1 MKTILFVCYWFP
13 PINIIGA
20 LRPYQQA
27 KFLADNGYRVIVVCA
42 YFPKEDKVICVEE
55 SKNLKV
61 IRYDDNKLSSLLL
74 PNLRGVIDN
83 LLVRGIKFALREMFF
98 PDQFV
103 LNKRKILE
111 LVDDVIKKEGKP
123 SLIISSALPFSMHT
137 IACQISKK
145 YQINWIADHRD
156 LWAQSPY
163 RKRLTF
169 LRKLDVIYERKI
181 LSQTSYNIVIGE
193 KMRQELELTLQQKN
207 IAVVRNGADV
217 ITVNNQ
223 AVLTKHEIIFS
234 YTGILYGGFR
244 DPSALFDAI
253 LLDDNL
259 RKMSSFNF
267 YGSEKN
273 IVSQYQE
280 NYKDLFISYYGRKD
294 KTEIKEIQ
302 NQSHFLVIALGNT
315 FFEKSVLT
323 GKFYEYLETGRAI
336 IALCDEDS
344 ELAILINKYQ
354 VGVATRDT
362 SKILKFIKSHQDNN
376 FPLLDLPKEL
386 TRTYQNQVLF
396 NYVEELSK

>member
-1 MKTILFVCYWFP
+1 MKTILLICYWFP

-20 LRPYQQA
+20 LRPYEQA
-27 KFLADNGYRVIVVCA
+27 KFLADNGYQVIVVCA
-42 YFPKEDKVICVEE
+42 SFPKEDKVIYVEE

-74 PNLRGVIDN
+74 PNLRGGIDN
-83 LLVRGIKFALREMFF
+83 LLVRGIKFAFRRIFF

-169 LRKLDVIYERKI
+169 LRKLDGLYEKNI
-181 LSQTSYNIVIGE
+181 LNHASYNIVIGE
-193 KMRQELELTLQQKN
+193 KMKKELEITLPEKN
-207 IAVVRNGADV
+207 IAVIRNGSD
-217 ITVNNQ
+217 ISDVNNK
-223 AVLTKHEIIFS
+223 VKLSTTELIFS

-244 DPSALFDAI
+244 DPSALFEAI
-253 LLDDNL
+253 LLDDEL
-259 RKMSSFNF
+259 TKISKVNF
-267 YGSEKN
+267 YGSEKE
-273 IVSQYQE
+273 VVF
-280 NYKDLFISYYGRKD
+280 NYKQKYKELNLFFHEKKV
-294 KTEIKEIQ
+294 KTTIKEIQ
-302 NQSHFLVIALGNT
+302 YHSHFLVIALGNT
-315 FFEKSVLT
+315 DFEKSVLT

-344 ELAILINKYQ
+344 ELAILINTHQ
-354 VGVATRDT
+354 VGIATRNP
-362 SKILKFIKSHQDNN
+362 SKILQYIKKNIEQN
-376 FPLLDLPKEL
+376 FPLYRIPKEL
-386 TRTYQNQVLF
+386 TRNYQNKLLL
-396 NYVEELSK
+396 NLIEELS